1 MTTDKNLENE
11 LDQLTPR
18 QLELTK
24 KLLRGIVHVSAGT
37 ILGSCAFISTYLPTE
52 RIDYSSLVGLAVF
65 GEVLAVS
72 VLASGYVQ
80 RNYDVTVRRK

>member
-18 QLELTK
+18 QLSSK
-24 KLLRGIVHVSAGT
+24 KLLRGIVRYAGT
-37 ILGSCAFISTYLPTE
+37 THGICAFISTYLPTE
-52 RIDYSSLVGLAVF
+52 RCSLHWSDNVF

-80 RNYDVTVRRK
+80 RKYDVTVRRK